1 MRYKAPVLSQDIM
14 VRLWASYK
22 TYVADCE
29 TVLRLLRA
37 GAEIEHGQ
45 MVLNREA
52 IAFTIPQPPIVGPG
66 EDPGSIRV
74 RRLLL
79 LDRLLNGADLAALK
93 RFHAPG
99 AVHRQRKANFRLY
112 WKTLASLRS
121 DVRRGADLIVKG
133 YDQHQ
138 DWSNFEELTYTH
150 LRAKVCLLGLR
161 VAAFLYRAHL
171 PGAQNLVSRSL
182 LFLVP
187 LLNFFGGPPTDL
199 VPVDHD

>member
-1 MRYKAPVLSQDIM
+1 
-14 VRLWASYK
+14 
-22 TYVADCE
+22 
-29 TVLRLLRA
+29 
-37 GAEIEHGQ
+37 

-52 IAFTIPQPPIVGPG
+52 IAFTIPQPPIVSQG
-66 EDPGSIRV
+66 EDAESIRM

-93 RFHAPG
+93 RFRAPR
-99 AVHRQRKANFRLY
+99 AARRQRKANFRLY
-112 WKTLASLRS
+112 RETLASLRS
-121 DVRRGADLIVKG
+121 DVRRRAELIVEG
-133 YDQHQ
+133 CRQHQ
-138 DWSNFEELTYTH
+138 DWSNFEELSYTH